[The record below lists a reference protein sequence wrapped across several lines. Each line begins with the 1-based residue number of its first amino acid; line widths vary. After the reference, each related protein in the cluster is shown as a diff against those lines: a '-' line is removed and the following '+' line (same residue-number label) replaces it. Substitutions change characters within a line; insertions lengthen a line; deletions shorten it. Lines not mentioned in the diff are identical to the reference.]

1 MNLALEKGERVTT
14 GGKGRGE
21 IGGEAGEVTGVVAD
35 APTTDGLGKR
45 YGTFS
50 GWGMAAGKVEVL
62 LVVGGFDVDGGAE
75 VRLVNKDVNIQ
86 EGDMGRGDG
95 PGKSDRIATIEALK
109 EEEKGIMTMS
119 PQQEDIINKPEPKVR
134 FRVF

>member
-1 MNLALEKGERVTT
+1 MNLALEKRERVTT
-14 GGKGRGE
+14 GGKGRGK
-21 IGGEAGEVTGVVAD
+21 IGGEDGEVTGVVAD
-35 APTTDGLGKR
+35 APTTDDLEKR

-50 GWGMAAGKVEVL
+50 GWGIAAGKVEVL

-95 PGKSDRIATIEALK
+95 PGMPCVHKHLLSSD
-109 EEEKGIMTMS
+109 
-119 PQQEDIINKPEPKVR
+119 
-134 FRVF
+134 